1 MKVRLLL
8 FLVFWNI
15 VSINAQVKEHF
26 QSLEAWK
33 VDTAQWK
40 ITDEIL
46 QSNYKIINSSFDIST
61 TNTLVTNCVWK
72 LNVVLKFSTSSLNYV
87 DFYLLADTND
97 FSKTQKAYFVRIG
110 STSDDICLYK
120 KENATSTK
128 LIDGADGR
136 SQTSSTYN
144 QIQLKVI
151 RKNNGEWC
159 LLTDNESNGKNYL
172 EEGKC
177 LDSTFVTGKY
187 TGIQVH
193 QSTASFVGK
202 HFFDDLIIETIAEDS
217 LENNIPTIF
226 PAKGDMVLSEI
237 LFNPL
242 PNGVDFVE
250 IYNRTDNTFSL
261 SDLVLANEKGDT
273 INFKTSK
280 KLILPKSHLV
290 LCIDSNNIHQNYTYY
305 VHKNIVQ
312 VSKIPSMNDDAGH
325 IALLNS
331 DKTLLDELT
340 YSEAMHYSLIANPEG
355 VSLEKINLNE
365 TSEINNWHSAS
376 STVGF
381 ATPGNIN
388 SQNIDS
394 QSNSSQFFS
403 ISSKVFSPNEDG
415 NNDVLL
421 MMYSVPK
428 LGTTA
433 SIYIFNTAGEIV
445 KQLANNHLLS
455 TNGVYQWD
463 GTTAKGEKAQNGYYL
478 IRVEMLNSD
487 GKNDVAEIPVVLWV
501 D

>member
-1 MKVRLLL
+1 MLL

-15 VSINAQVKEHF
+15 VSINAQVQEHF

-33 VDTAQWK
+33 VDTSQWK

-46 QSNYKIINSSFDIST
+46 QSNYKLINSSFEIST

-72 LNVVLKFSTSSLNYV
+72 LNVLLKFSTSSLNYV

-110 STSDDICLYK
+110 STADDICMYK
-120 KENATSTK
+120 KENTNITK

-136 SQTSSTYN
+136 SQTSSNYN

-151 RKNNGEWC
+151 RKNNGEWS
-159 LLTDNESNGKNYL
+159 LLTDNETNGNKYL

-187 TGIQVH
+187 TGIQIH

-226 PAKGDMVLSEI
+226 PAKGDIVLSEI

-250 IYNRTDNTFSL
+250 IYNRTDKTFSL

-280 KLILPKSHLV
+280 KLILPKSHLAIG
-290 LCIDSNNIHQNYTYY
+290 IDSNNIHQNYT
-305 VHKNIVQ
+305 
-312 VSKIPSMNDDAGH
+312 
-325 IALLNS
+325 
-331 DKTLLDELT
+331 
-340 YSEAMHYSLIANPEG
+340 
-355 VSLEKINLNE
+355 
-365 TSEINNWHSAS
+365 
-376 STVGF
+376 
-381 ATPGNIN
+381 
-388 SQNIDS
+388 
-394 QSNSSQFFS
+394 
-403 ISSKVFSPNEDG
+403 
-415 NNDVLL
+415 
-421 MMYSVPK
+421 
-428 LGTTA
+428 
-433 SIYIFNTAGEIV
+433 
-445 KQLANNHLLS
+445 
-455 TNGVYQWD
+455 
-463 GTTAKGEKAQNGYYL
+463 
-478 IRVEMLNSD
+478 
-487 GKNDVAEIPVVLWV
+487 
-501 D
+501 